1 MKKFFIAIFWLI
13 SILIAIV
20 LTYENPDKVEGL
32 KDNFKK
38 NKISKISNV
47 ESNSIS

>member
-32 KDNFKK
+32 KDN
-38 NKISKISNV
+38 
-47 ESNSIS
+47 